1 MASANT
7 SRVRII
13 TTFNQY
19 ESAMSDTNSVVV
31 ILYTAPGCPHCNRFL
46 PQYNSISIES
56 AWNNISFYNVNIM
69 SGDGLGIARRNNV
82 GGVPHTSFYSRA
94 KKLGDMRGDSI
105 SEFRKL
111 LAKHLQD
118 RTFVGAGYVLGSSA
132 NSEPPRAMGNSR
144 EENAKKLEK
153 KSVPAH
159 KIEALEGMGFE
170 RSKAI
175 AALQRT
181 EGDVDQAADI
191 LLGGGSAQDKAWIAG
206 VSIDT
211 EASDAQRREL
221 EQGRKCGIGLGLVDH
236 WDNTGPRVSD
246 VVPYS
251 PSAEAK
257 IFNKGDKIVAI
268 DGVDVRGFRVD
279 QLKNLILGAP
289 GTQVEISFVP
299 VSHLRWGGGLLGG
312 NDSKDIVKVILT
324 REVRLDT
331 CLAGAR
337 GKDVKTQT
345 MKKREEPASAKPAW
359 YSTVWQDI
367 KSGSERMSKNLEN
380 GFKSA
385 GDKIEEAGSAIGKS
399 ASNGWEKTSKGAKEV
414 AKSINESTASASETM
429 TEAGEK
435 IKEAVV
441 VDTAARKRIAEL
453 EEENRLL
460 RERLNQ
466 AASSGSNTP
475 SAKSDGSRRA
485 SFRFDEDA
493 KSNTP
498 RGDGCQEGESTDI
511 RSFAAESFS
520 TAKSPNVPECS
531 IRVRMTDGTV
541 IEKSF
546 PSSTKL
552 KKVVESVLPSDD
564 LREEWTL
571 MLPYPRKIFG
581 DEDLDKTL
589 LEASLAP
596 AATMNVTKRR

>member
-1 MASANT
+1 LKEEQEEPGFLFDSGREAAKIDDPANHTIMASANT

-367 KSGSERMSKNLEN
+367 KSGSERMSKSSCSLLCGPWLTPPPPYRPGEWLQVSWGQDRGGRQRHRKVSLEWMGENLQRSQRGSEVHQRIDGFCKRDHDGGGREN
-380 GFKSA
+380 QGGRRRRHSRSQEDRRTR
-385 GDKIEEAGSAIGKS
+385 GGEQ
-399 ASNGWEKTSKGAKEV
+399 TSQ
-414 AKSINESTASASETM
+414 
-429 TEAGEK
+429 
-435 IKEAVV
+435 
-441 VDTAARKRIAEL
+441 RKAQSSCFERFQHAERQVR
-453 EEENRLL
+453 RL
-460 RERLNQ
+460 
-466 AASSGSNTP
+466 
-475 SAKSDGSRRA
+475 K
-485 SFRFDEDA
+485 
-493 KSNTP
+493 
-498 RGDGCQEGESTDI
+498 
-511 RSFAAESFS
+511 ESF
-520 TAKSPNVPECS
+520 VP
-531 IRVRMTDGTV
+531 IRRGR
-541 IEKSF
+541 
-546 PSSTKL
+546 
-552 KKVVESVLPSDD
+552 KVEHTTRRWMPGRRVNGHPQ
-564 LREEWTL
+564 LR
-571 MLPYPRKIFG
+571 
-581 DEDLDKTL
+581 
-589 LEASLAP
+589 S
-596 AATMNVTKRR
+596 

>member
-1 MASANT
+1 M
-7 SRVRII
+7 V
-13 TTFNQY
+13 Q
-19 ESAMSDTNSVVV
+19 
-31 ILYTAPGCPHCNRFL
+31 
-46 PQYNSISIES
+46 
-56 AWNNISFYNVNIM
+56 
-69 SGDGLGIARRNNV
+69 
-82 GGVPHTSFYSRA
+82 
-94 KKLGDMRGDSI
+94 
-105 SEFRKL
+105 
-111 LAKHLQD
+111 
-118 RTFVGAGYVLGSSA
+118 
-132 NSEPPRAMGNSR
+132 
-144 EENAKKLEK
+144 
-153 KSVPAH
+153 
-159 KIEALEGMGFE
+159 
-170 RSKAI
+170 
-175 AALQRT
+175 
-181 EGDVDQAADI
+181 
-191 LLGGGSAQDKAWIAG
+191 
-206 VSIDT
+206 
-211 EASDAQRREL
+211 
-221 EQGRKCGIGLGLVDH
+221 
-236 WDNTGPRVSD
+236 
-246 VVPYS
+246 
-251 PSAEAK
+251 
-257 IFNKGDKIVAI
+257 
-268 DGVDVRGFRVD
+268 
-279 QLKNLILGAP
+279 
-289 GTQVEISFVP
+289 
-299 VSHLRWGGGLLGG
+299 
-312 NDSKDIVKVILT
+312 
-324 REVRLDT
+324 
-331 CLAGAR
+331 
-337 GKDVKTQT
+337 
-345 MKKREEPASAKPAW
+345 
-359 YSTVWQDI
+359 
-367 KSGSERMSKNLEN
+367 
-380 GFKSA
+380 
-385 GDKIEEAGSAIGKS
+385 
-399 ASNGWEKTSKGAKEV
+399 NGWEKTSKGAKEV

>member
-7 SRVRII
+7 SRVRVI
-13 TTFNQY
+13 TTFNQF

-46 PQYNSISIES
+46 PQYNSISIEP

-82 GGVPHTSFYSRA
+82 AGVPHTSFYSRA
-94 KKLGDMRGDSI
+94 KKLGDMRGDSV

-118 RTFVGAGYVLGSSA
+118 RTFVGAGYVLGSSGNA
-132 NSEPPRAMGNSR
+132 EPPRAMGSSR
-144 EENAKKLEK
+144 EENANKLEK

-159 KIEALEGMGFE
+159 KIEALEGMGFD

-181 EGDVDQAADI
+181 DGDVDQAADM

-206 VSIDT
+206 ISIDT
-211 EASDAQRREL
+211 AESDAQRRQQEL
-221 EQGRKCGIGLGLVDH
+221 GRKCGIGLGLVDH

-246 VVPYS
+246 IVPYS
-251 PSAEAK
+251 PAAEAK
-257 IFNKGDKIVAI
+257 IFNKGDKIIAI

-279 QLKNLILGAP
+279 QLKNLILGTP

-312 NDSKDIVKVILT
+312 NEAKDIVKIILT

-337 GKDVKTQT
+337 AKEVKTE
-345 MKKREEPASAKPAW
+345 KKQMEEPAQKPAW
-359 YSTVWQDI
+359 YTTVWQDI
-367 KSGSERMSKNLEN
+367 KAGSERMTKNLET

-414 AKSINESTASASETM
+414 AKSINESTTSASETM

-435 IKEAVV
+435 LKEAVV

-453 EEENRLL
+453 EEENRIL
-460 RERLNQ
+460 REKLGQ

-475 SAKSDGSRRA
+475 SAQSDSSRRA
-485 SFRFDEDA
+485 SFRYDDDA
-493 KSNTP
+493 KPSAQLG
-498 RGDGCQEGESTDI
+498 GDGGRNGESTDI
-511 RSFAAESFS
+511 RSYTAETFS
-520 TAKSPNVPECS
+520 TAKSPNVSECS

-541 IEKSF
+541 VEKSF
-546 PSSTKL
+546 PSTTKL
-552 KKVVESVLPSDD
+552 KAVVESVLPSDD

-571 MLPYPRKIFG
+571 MLPYPRKIFC
-581 DEDLDKTL
+581 DEDLDQTL

-596 AATMNVTKRR
+596 AATMNVTKRK